1 MIDKE
6 AVRKELDRIIEQVNN
21 AKMKVLLVLEK
32 LK

>member
-1 MIDKE
+1 MINKE

-21 AKMKVLLVLEK
+21 AKMKVLTVLEK

>member
-1 MIDKE
+1 MINKE